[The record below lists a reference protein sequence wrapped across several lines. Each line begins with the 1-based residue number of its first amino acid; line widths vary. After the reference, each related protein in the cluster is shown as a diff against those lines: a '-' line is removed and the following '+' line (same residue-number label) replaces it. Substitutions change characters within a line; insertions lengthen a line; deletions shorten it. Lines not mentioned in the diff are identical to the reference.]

1 MSAPYAH
8 PSLAPILAANPAR
21 PCVIAQLGQSLDGRI
36 AILSGES
43 RYINGPA
50 ALDHL
55 HALRAVV
62 DAVVVGVGTVV
73 ADDPLLNVR
82 RINGLNPARVII
94 DPQGRMP
101 AGARCLQ
108 GDGAAV
114 YVISAAGAP
123 RADGATCIAVPRQA
137 DGRIAPAA
145 IIAALFARGLRRLL
159 VEGGAN
165 TISAFIDAG
174 CIDRLHLLVA
184 PMILGSGKPGLAL
197 APITSLSRALRPK
210 TTLYP
215 LSAGDVL
222 FDCDLRSQHTAPDS
236 GDEK

>member
-8 PSLAPILAANPAR
+8 SSLAPILAANPAR
-21 PCVIAQLGQSLDGRI
+21 PYVIAQLGQSLDGRI
-36 AILSGES
+36 ATDSGES
-43 RYINGPA
+43 RYISGPA

-55 HALRAVV
+55 HALRGAV

-82 RINGLNPARVII
+82 RGAGVSPARIII

-101 AGARCLQ
+101 ARARCLHR
-108 GDGAAV
+108 DGAAV
-114 YVISAAGAP
+114 FVISAAGAP
-123 RADGATCIAVPRQA
+123 RGDGATSIAVPRQA

-215 LSAGDVL
+215 LSGGDVL
-222 FDCDLRSQHTAPDS
+222 FDCDLRSQHTATDS

>member
-1 MSAPYAH
+1 MTARYAH
-8 PSLAPILAANPAR
+8 PSLTPILTADTAR
-21 PCVIAQLGQSLDGRI
+21 PYVIAQLGQTLDGRI
-36 AILSGES
+36 ATDSGES
-43 RYINGPA
+43 RYISGPA

-55 HALRAVV
+55 HALRAAV

-82 RINGLNPARVII
+82 RVIGVSPARVII
-94 DPQGRMP
+94 DPQGRMA
-101 AGARCLQ
+101 AGARCLHA
-108 GDGAAV
+108 DGAAV
-114 YVISAAGAP
+114 IVISVAGAP
-123 RADGATCIAVPRQA
+123 RTDGASAIAIARQA

-145 IIAALFARGLRRLL
+145 IIEALFARGLRRLL
-159 VEGGAN
+159 VEGGAK

-184 PMILGSGKPGLAL
+184 PMILGSGRPGLAL